1 MDYVTVG
8 STGVQ
13 VSPLCFGTMSFGSEA
28 DEQTS
33 TEMFY
38 RVREAGINFFDT
50 ADAYGDGASEK
61 ILGSL
66 VSDCRDEVV
75 LGSKVFTRP
84 GRTSMQAAFRADTS
98 SAGSR
103 PA

>member
-33 TEMFY
+33 IEMFH
-38 RVREAGINFFDT
+38 RVREAGINFLRHRRRLRRRRVGENPR
-50 ADAYGDGASEK
+50 DAH
-61 ILGSL
+61 
-66 VSDCRDEVV
+66 
-75 LGSKVFTRP
+75 
-84 GRTSMQAAFRADTS
+84 FRL
-98 SAGSR
+98 
-103 PA
+103 P